1 MPPAVASPVGQ
12 GPWGAASAT
21 RHTSCPST
29 VATPTRSAGEGDAPS
44 AGPVSTKATT
54 SADAPRMRRHTS
66 AEEQDRQ
73 PTSPVARANEASA
86 TVPPCPHAT
95 SPPAHVVVVDADVP
109 EVGEPEVGESEVA
122 EPEVGE
128 SEVAV
133 AVAVIAAGVLGA
145 TVVGAGAPEPALPH
159 EATTSSAVARAI
171 GWSEPGR
178 VMATTVLRSDAVNGD
193 L

>member
-109 EVGEPEVGESEVA
+109 EVA